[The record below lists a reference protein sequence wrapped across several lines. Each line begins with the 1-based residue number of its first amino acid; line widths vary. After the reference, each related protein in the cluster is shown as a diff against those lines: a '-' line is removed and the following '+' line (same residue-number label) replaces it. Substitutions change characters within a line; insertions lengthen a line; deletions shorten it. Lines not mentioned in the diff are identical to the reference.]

1 MMNILTGIFV
11 VMLTASVYRLSLYI
25 HRRTESAFT
34 LPVLTSTVIIIGFLT
49 VSGIPYD
56 QYMIGGEW
64 INQLLGPAVVALA
77 YPLYIHRRIL
87 VKLAAPLLAGT
98 AAGAFTGVVSGISM
112 AKWAGFGPEILY
124 AVSAKSVTTPVAIV
138 ITESLGGI
146 TSLAA
151 VMVMIAGIGGA
162 IMHTYIFRLFGI
174 HSHLGRGMGMGSA
187 SHAIGTAELMKDNQI
202 EGSISTVAMV
212 ASAVIVSLI
221 TPVLVTWLV

>member
-1 MMNILTGIFV
+1 MSTLTGIFMI
-11 VMLTASVYRLSLYI
+11 MLTAAVYRLSLYI
-25 HRRTESAFT
+25 HRKAESPWT
-34 LPVLTSTVIIIGFLT
+34 LPILTSTVVIIAFLAFFK
-49 VSGIPYD
+49 IPYD

-64 INQLLGPAVVALA
+64 INELLGPAVVALA

-87 VKLAAPLLAGT
+87 VKLALPLLAGT
-98 AAGAFTGVVSGISM
+98 AAGAFTGVVSGVSM

-162 IMHTYIFRLFGI
+162 IIHSYIFRLFGI

-212 ASAVIVSLI
+212 ASAVLVSLI
-221 TPVLVTWLV
+221 TPLLVLWLV

>member
-1 MMNILTGIFV
+1 MNILTIIFMVLLTV
-11 VMLTASVYRLSLYI
+11 VVFLLSLYI
-25 HRRTESAFT
+25 HRKVESPFT
-34 LPVLTSTVIIIGFLT
+34 LPVLISTVIIIVFL
-49 VSGIPYD
+49 VISGIPYE

-77 YPLYIHRRIL
+77 YPLYIHRSLL
-87 VKLAAPLLAGT
+87 VKLAAPLFAGA
-98 AAGAFTGVVSGISM
+98 AAGAFVGVASGLSM

-124 AVSAKSVTTPVAIV
+124 AISAKSVTTPVAVV
-138 ITESLGGI
+138 ITESFGGI

-162 IMHTYIFRLFGI
+162 ILHTYIFRIFGI

-187 SHAIGTAELMKDNQI
+187 SHAIGTAELMKDSQL

-221 TPVLVTWLV
+221 TPLLVSWLV